1 MTFAI
6 VAFLIGGLTI
16 NANAQEKKVKKDVK
30 VENTQSQTQ
39 AQAQKTVNYDKLL
52 KDFEFN
58 VNNYITTYEKALKDG
73 TLDKSDYMTYLKKA
87 QDLQTQL
94 NNNKDKLNKEQTEY
108 FKRVSKKLADA
119 LKRK

>member
-1 MTFAI
+1 M
-6 VAFLIGGLTI
+6 
-16 NANAQEKKVKKDVK
+16 
-30 VENTQSQTQ
+30 
-39 AQAQKTVNYDKLL
+39 NYDKML

-58 VNNYITTYEKALKDG
+58 VNNYISTYEKALKDG

-94 NNNKDKLNKEQTEY
+94 NKDKDKLNKEQTEY
-108 FKRVSKKLADA
+108 FKRTSKKLADA